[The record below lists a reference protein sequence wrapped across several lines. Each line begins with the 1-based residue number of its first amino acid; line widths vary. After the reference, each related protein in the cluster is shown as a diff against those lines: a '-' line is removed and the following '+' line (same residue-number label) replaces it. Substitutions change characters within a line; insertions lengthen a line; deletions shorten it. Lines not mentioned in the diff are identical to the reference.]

1 MTREEQTI
9 QAAKDFLPHITN
21 AQLTLFAAG
30 AMWADE
36 HPKECLWDKEKVC
49 NFLYNHLFCNV
60 LLYMNADDPSL
71 SPNITD
77 KKTFIEDLC
86 KTMEE

>member
-36 HPKECLWDKEKVC
+36 HPKEGLWNKEKVC
-49 NFLYNHLFCNV
+49 NFLYNHLFYNV
-60 LLYMNADDPSL
+60 LLYMNTDDSSL

-86 KTMEE
+86 KVMEE